1 MSLMDKYCYL
11 GDKENRYMESIYEK
25 LQMTGRTYHKII
37 RVARTIADLDASE
50 NIKLRHLSETVCH
63 RSLDNKYFGG
73 DML

>member
-50 NIKLRHLSETVCH
+50 NIKLRHLSEAVCY